1 MHSIAVLLPL
11 REKFSPHGA
20 GALALCSQEFG
31 RASRFRDSITV
42 YGRPVSEPLSGVRFV
57 PISSRSFFFRSASHR
72 TAFRRALQANPPALI
87 ETWNRPIFIAPL
99 KRWFPDIPITIHL
112 ENDPQEMRGARTP
125 RERRRLLDL
134 VSRVY
139 ACSHWVRERFME
151 GLDEPETANRVVT
164 IPNAVEISETLPTKE
179 KLILFV
185 GRIVEDKGALLYAQ
199 AMRAL
204 LPNFPDWTA
213 QIIGRAKHG
222 AEGETEYSQRVA
234 QEFTQLGTQGIM
246 TGYLPLDQ
254 VRETMGRASV
264 LCVPSLW
271 NEPFGRVAVEGLAEG
286 ALVAT
291 TGRGGLAEVVG
302 PAGLII
308 NSEVPGDWAQ
318 SLRPFLADRAKFA
331 DTAERSRRQA
341 QNFALGAVTAQLDAQ
356 RSALMTRA

>member
-42 YGRPVSEPLSGVRFV
+42 YGRPVSQPLSGVRFV

-72 TAFRRALQANPPALI
+72 SAFRRALQANPPALI

-99 KRWFPDIPITIHL
+99 KRWFPDVPITIHL

-125 RERRRLLDL
+125 RERRRLMDL
-134 VSRVY
+134 VGRVY

-151 GLDEPETANRVVT
+151 GLSEPEIANRVVT
-164 IPNAVEISETLPTKE
+164 IPNAVEISDAAPAKE

-185 GRIVEDKGALLYAQ
+185 GHIVEDKGALVYAQ
-199 AMRAL
+199 AMRSL
-204 LPNFPDWTA
+204 LPGFPDWRA

-234 QEFTQLGTQGIM
+234 QEFAQLGPQGIM
-246 TGYLPLDQ
+246 TGYLPLED
-254 VRETMGRASV
+254 RKSV
-264 LCVPSLW
+264 V
-271 NEPFGRVAVEGLAEG
+271 
-286 ALVAT
+286 
-291 TGRGGLAEVVG
+291 
-302 PAGLII
+302 
-308 NSEVPGDWAQ
+308 
-318 SLRPFLADRAKFA
+318 
-331 DTAERSRRQA
+331 
-341 QNFALGAVTAQLDAQ
+341 
-356 RSALMTRA
+356 